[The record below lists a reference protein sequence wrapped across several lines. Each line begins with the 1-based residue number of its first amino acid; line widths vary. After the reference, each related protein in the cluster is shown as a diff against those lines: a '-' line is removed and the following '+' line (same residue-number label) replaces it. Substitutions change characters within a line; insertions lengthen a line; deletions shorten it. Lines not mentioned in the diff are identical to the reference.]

1 MPKKIGPGP
10 VQLVIR
16 EVLNLIIGSSFK
28 SGSVLRRLEAKNET
42 ANVDFVIE
50 ELKGK
55 SRVLNLK
62 ANIEIPTKT
71 RQVDK
76 YLREMCQ
83 KLSACPNMVSTKLYQ
98 DVCPI
103 DCHNRP
109 KTEFRNGDDD
119 GQNGSKPEAP
129 KVPRKRGKKRKHPDA
144 LLVEKANLPTSS
156 DESENSSSRPS
167 SPTAVTRKKRSK
179 EWGTILPKSEIRTRG
194 AKLPN
199 FSLHM
204 KIRPSRKEQLKIE
217 NSTSI
222 KSYSASEHLLSKT
235 GGKKGRRELP
245 PAFSLQDFPKPPPP
259 IRTIRLKDNPENWTA
274 YDTAKFIAQT
284 SDCSHLA
291 RFIVEDDIDGPAF
304 MLLNYP
310 TVKEYWKL
318 KRSTAISLCRHIES
332 VILAHK
338 SVHFQ

>member
-1 MPKKIGPGP
+1 MFLNQMHRITLLESLDFVFDIRYQKLILNLLYSENCETKNETIEEPLNKIDKESSWCPPIFFNYKCYSASFLSRTRLAGLPKKVGPGP

-28 SGSVLRRLEAKNET
+28 SGSVLKRLEAKKDT

-62 ANIEIPTKT
+62 AKIEIPTKT
-71 RQVDK
+71 HQVEK

-83 KLSACPNMVSTKLYQ
+83 KLSACPNMVATKVYT
-98 DVCPI
+98 DACPV

-109 KTEFRNGDDD
+109 KTEFREDD
-119 GQNGSKPEAP
+119 GQNGGTKSEASKA
-129 KVPRKRGKKRKHPDA
+129 PRKKGKKRKHPDA
-144 LLVEKANLPTSS
+144 LLVEKANMAQTTTSS
-156 DESENSSSRPS
+156 DESETSSSRPS
-167 SPTAVTRKKRSK
+167 SPVSRKKRSK

-204 KIRPSRKEQLKIE
+204 KIRPSRKEQRAIE
-217 NSTSI
+217 SSTI
-222 KSYSASEHLLSKT
+222 KSNYSASEHLLSKT

-245 PAFSLQDFPKPPPP
+245 PAFSLDDFPKPPPP
-259 IRTIRLKDNPENWTA
+259 IRTIR
-274 YDTAKFIAQT
+274 
-284 SDCSHLA
+284 
-291 RFIVEDDIDGPAF
+291 
-304 MLLNYP
+304 
-310 TVKEYWKL
+310 
-318 KRSTAISLCRHIES
+318 
-332 VILAHK
+332 
-338 SVHFQ
+338 